1 MPLTI
6 WECLDC
12 GATKELLEPVEKDKI
27 CPRCYIRMHRAFY
40 LEGVEIKGSTTTGA
54 RLPE

>member
-40 LEGVEIKGSTTTGA
+40 LEGVEIKGETTTGA